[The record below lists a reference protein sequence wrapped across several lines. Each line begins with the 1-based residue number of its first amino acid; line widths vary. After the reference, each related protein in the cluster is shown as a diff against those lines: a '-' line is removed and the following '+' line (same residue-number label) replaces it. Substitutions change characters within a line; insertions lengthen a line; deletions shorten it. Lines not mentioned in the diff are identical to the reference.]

1 MATQVAIKAYL
12 SPTLVLLAFDWAD
25 GAERDDFLGF
35 AIERKPGFGGA
46 PSSFLPNRL
55 GFDGPATKAD
65 APSDAAPIQKFT
77 WWDSRI
83 DDADREGRFSYT
95 VTPVVGAPGDLQ
107 LLSAS
112 SGTLSVRLPAPVEEG
127 IGSWFNRA
135 VVSSQA
141 FTREFGTK
149 VSGAE
154 LPKALAWLANGMQRV
169 VPDFLAASTTVDGA
183 IYHLTDDQW
192 IIPALAG
199 FGGDA
204 ALVANDTR
212 NDHTNADAMAALGN
226 VRFST
231 RTRANIMH
239 DKFLVRTVDGRPT
252 SVLMGSANF
261 TTEGIATQA
270 NVLHTFDSPDLAA
283 LYLERQRLLTDDPT
297 VGQTAGHAG
306 WSDPV
311 TVGDATVRAFFSP
324 EPKDQRASL
333 DAVVAAVKAATS
345 SVFFCLFKPTDKDLL
360 DAVLELGADRLM
372 FGLVNSLDHS
382 DSSGEPV
389 GEATAATVT
398 IFHRDRRRPE
408 IVDHSIFARGSQPTN
423 FWWEASTL
431 SGKGAR
437 FPVYIHH
444 KFVVVDA
451 DTDHPLI
458 FTGSANMSDN
468 SLHHNDE
475 NLLMISGSPRLAA
488 VYLAEG
494 MRLYEHYRAR
504 AAWND
509 RQQEKAHPST
519 FQLAPD
525 SGWAKAAYQ
534 EGTSQFRSRVHLA
547 GTA

>member
-1 MATQVAIKAYL
+1 MATRVAIKAYL

-25 GAERDDFLGF
+25 GADRNDFLGF

-65 APSDAAPIQKFT
+65 APSDTAPIQKFM

-83 DDADREGRFSYT
+83 DDVDREGRFSYN
-95 VTPVVGAPGDLQ
+95 VSPVVGAPGDLR
-107 LLSAS
+107 LLSSAS
-112 SGTLSVRLPAPVEEG
+112 RTLTVRLPAAVEQG

-141 FTREFGTK
+141 FTREFGRR
-149 VSGAE
+149 VSKAE
-154 LPKALAWLANGMQRV
+154 LPKALGWLANGMQGV
-169 VPDFLAASTTVDGA
+169 VPDFLAASTTIDGA
-183 IYHLTDDQW
+183 IYHLTDEQW

-199 FGGDA
+199 FTGVA
-204 ALVANDTR
+204 ALVANDTKK
-212 NDHTNADAMAALGN
+212 DHTNADAIEKLTK
-226 VRFST
+226 VTFSL
-231 RTRANIMH
+231 RTKANIMH
-239 DKFLVRTVDGRPT
+239 DKLLVRSVDDRPAA
-252 SVLMGSANF
+252 VLMGSANF

-270 NVLHTFDSPDLAA
+270 NVLHTFDSPELAT
-283 LYLERQRLLTDDPT
+283 LYLERQRLLVDDPT
-297 VGQTAGHAG
+297 VGQTAAHAG

-311 TVGDATVRAFFSP
+311 TVGDASVRVFFSP
-324 EPKDQRASL
+324 EPKDRRDSL
-333 DAVVAAVKAATS
+333 DPVVEAVKAATS

-360 DAVLELGADRLM
+360 EAVLGVGDDRLM
-372 FGLVNSLDHS
+372 LGLVNSLDHS
-382 DSSGEPV
+382 DPSGEP
-389 GEATAATVT
+389 GEEATSAKVT

-431 SGKGAR
+431 SGMGGK

-444 KFVVVDA
+444 KFVIIDA
-451 DTDHPLI
+451 DTDHPVV
-458 FTGSANMSDN
+458 FTGSANMSNN
-468 SLHHNDE
+468 SLHRNDE
-475 NLLMISGSPRLAA
+475 NLLMITGSPRLAA
-488 VYLAEG
+488 IYLAEG

-509 RQQEKAHPST
+509 RQQGKAHPST

-525 SGWAKAAYQ
+525 ASWSKAAYR